1 MLSDAGITLFGY
13 TVTAT
18 QLFLIGAGLLCVGLL
33 LALARGRRIA
43 LQRSIVTDELAVHL
57 ARIASAVEQLA
68 SEATARRI
76 VEEKLRMNVTLPPAP
91 GEEKHPISYSMFG
104 R

>member
-13 TVTAT
+13 TITAT
-18 QLFLIGAGLLCVGLL
+18 QLFLIGTGLLCVGLL
-33 LALARGRRIA
+33 LAVARGKRIA

-57 ARIASAVEQLA
+57 ARIASAVEQIA
-68 SEATARRI
+68 SEAAARRMM
-76 VEEKLRMNVTLPPAP
+76 EEKLQMNATLPPVP
-91 GEEKHPISYSMFG
+91 GEEKHPISYSIFG